1 MVPLRTSNDYVEILD
16 LFQRISHCSEVA
28 QVKRLEAA
36 HKQTD
41 SHSFSFSAASRGLF
55 KKILR
60 IALSQRFSELR
71 VEFLDVDGSYG
82 EGGGQILRTTL
93 AFSIITGRPVRI
105 SKIRAGR
112 EIPGLRRQHVSSL
125 RVLGAVFDS
134 KLNGVAEGS
143 SEVSFVPGHPR
154 TDSISLDMKTA
165 ASITL
170 VLQAV
175 IPAVALTRSRLT
187 LELVGGT
194 DVPWSPTF
202 DYFDSIVRRAYG
214 AIGIKF
220 SVKAIRRGYYPRGG
234 GRAVVSVEPC
244 EALQPL
250 RLTESPRVKAVDLAS
265 RCALLPRHVAER
277 QLSSAVAALEEKG
290 LCIGQKLIAEEPADS
305 PGSSVLVSSSGDS
318 FFLGSDGL
326 GAKGRPSEEVGRV
339 AAEKFASCVRLG
351 ACVDDNLADMLAP
364 LLSLASGP
372 SALRAARVSKHL
384 DAGFYIAKLFSSCEY
399 SVREEA
405 QGAVIAVRPG

>member
-1 MVPLRTSNDYVEILD
+1 
-16 LFQRISHCSEVA
+16 
-28 QVKRLEAA
+28 VKRLEAA
-36 HKQTD
+36 DKQTD
-41 SHSFSFSAASRGLF
+41 SHSLSFSAAFRVLF

-82 EGGGQILRTTL
+82 EGGGQILRTAL
-93 AFSIITGRPVRI
+93 AFSTITRRPVRV

-112 EIPGLRRQHVSSL
+112 DVPGLRRQHVSSL

-134 KLNGVAEGS
+134 KLDGVAEGS
-143 SEVSFVPGHPR
+143 SEVSFVPGLPR
-154 TDSISLDMKTA
+154 AEYISLDMKTA

-175 IPAVALTRSRLT
+175 IPAVALTHSRLT

-202 DYFDSIVRRAYG
+202 DYFDSIVRIAYG

-220 SVKAIRRGYYPRGG
+220 SARAVRRGYYPRGG
-234 GRAVVSVEPC
+234 GQAVVKVEPC
-244 EALQPL
+244 EALRPL
-250 RLTESPRVKAVDLAS
+250 QLVEQPRVEAVDLTS
-265 RCALLPRHVAER
+265 RYALLPRHVAER
-277 QLSSAVAALEEKG
+277 QLGSAVAALEEKG
-290 LCIGQKLIAEEPADS
+290 FRIERKLVAEEQADS

-318 FFLGSDGL
+318 FFLGADKL
-326 GAKGRPSEEVGRV
+326 GARGCPSEEVGRA
-339 AAEKFASCVRLG
+339 AAERFASLARSG

-372 SALRAARVSKHL
+372 SALRVARVSKHL
-384 DAGFYIAKLFSSCEY
+384 DAGVYIAKLFSSCEY
-399 SVREEA
+399 NIREEG
-405 QGAVIAVRPG
+405 QGAVVAIRPG

>member
-1 MVPLRTSNDYVEILD
+1 M
-16 LFQRISHCSEVA
+16 
-28 QVKRLEAA
+28 KRLEAA
-36 HKQTD
+36 DKQTD
-41 SHSFSFSAASRGLF
+41 SHSFSFSAAFRGLF

-82 EGGGQILRTTL
+82 EGGGQILRTAL
-93 AFSIITGRPVRI
+93 AFSIITGRPVRV

-112 EIPGLRRQHVSSL
+112 EVPGLRRQHVSSL

-134 KLNGVAEGS
+134 KLDGVAEGS
-143 SEVSFVPGHPR
+143 SEVSFVPGPPR
-154 TDSISLDMKTA
+154 ADSISLDMKTA

-175 IPAVALTRSRLT
+175 VPAVALTRSRLT

-202 DYFDSIVRRAYG
+202 DYFDAIVRRAYG

-220 SVKAIRRGYYPRGG
+220 SAKAVRRGYYPRGG
-234 GRAVVSVEPC
+234 GRAVVNVEPC
-244 EALQPL
+244 EALRPL
-250 RLTESPRVKAVDLAS
+250 QLTESPRVEAVDLTS

-277 QLSSAVAALEEKG
+277 QLSSAAAALEEKG
-290 LCIGQKLIAEEPADS
+290 LRIGQKLVAEEPADS
-305 PGSSVLVSSSGDS
+305 PGSSVLVSSSADS
-318 FFLGSDGL
+318 FFLGSDEL
-326 GAKGRPSEEVGRV
+326 GVRGRPSEEVGRT
-339 AAEKFASCVRLG
+339 AAERFASCVRSG

-372 SALRAARVSKHL
+372 STLRAARVSKHM
-384 DAGFYIAKLFSSCEY
+384 DTGFYIAKLFSSCEY

-405 QGAVIAVRPG
+405 QGAVVAVRPG